1 MPVSFLSQPQE
12 RRYGRFDGE
21 PTADQL
27 ARYFHLD
34 DTDKAFIRSRRGD
47 HMRLGVAL
55 QLGAVRYLGTF
66 LDDLTEVPPRVSAF
80 VGKQIG
86 VAPGANITAYQSSQW
101 RWRHEKE
108 IRDRYGYQGFNDPFL
123 QFRLNRWL
131 YALCWTGTDRPS
143 VLFDRSIAWLLA
155 NKVLLP
161 GLTVLERAV
170 ARVRSRANERLWQRL
185 TMQVTLEQR
194 ARLEQL
200 LVVTET
206 NRTSPLDRL
215 RDGPVLQ
222 SPAELGRAIERLEEV
237 QSIAA
242 GLPSLDRL
250 PPSRITTLARFA
262 NAAKAQAVARLPDE
276 RRIAT
281 LLAFVRTLEA
291 SANDDVLDLF
301 DVVVTG
307 MFADAKATG
316 QRERL
321 GSIRD
326 LDAAAL
332 KLKQAC
338 AVLLDD
344 TTPNAGVRPAVFSLV
359 SRVEL
364 AEAVARIDS
373 LARPHDDQYFKELR
387 AQHRRL
393 RFVPALLRATSFAAA
408 PAGKPVMEAIEYV
421 RTVLDEKRRPGPL
434 PMAFVPD
441 SWMRQVRDE
450 NDALDMTGYRLC
462 LLDRMRAA
470 IRRRD
475 LFVGRSF
482 RYTDPRQGLLE
493 GAAWEAARPA
503 VCRTLGVSSQAN
515 EELQRLS
522 QRLDQT
528 FRHTATNLPK
538 NTSVRIEEV
547 GGDPDL
553 VLSPLDKLEEPE
565 SLVALRGAV
574 DARMPRVDLPEL
586 VLEIQ
591 ARTGFAD
598 AFCHASEARAR
609 AQDIATSVCAVLVS
623 EACNTG
629 LEPMIKSDV
638 AALRRSRLGWV
649 KQNYIRADTLTAANG
664 KLVAA
669 QNSIGLVRAWGGGE
683 VASADGIR
691 FVVPIRTIHA
701 GPNPRYFGR
710 ERGVTYYNMTSDQYT
725 GINGV
730 VVPGTLRDS
739 LVLLSVL
746 LEQETELKPVEIM
759 TDTGAYTDAIFGI
772 FYLLGFQ
779 FSPRI
784 ADSGGARLWRIDPK
798 ADYGAFNRLA
808 TDRVNLNSIG
818 EQWDDLLRLAGSL
831 KLGVA
836 QASGLM
842 RMLQTN
848 NSPTKLARALAD
860 LGRII
865 KTMHLLNY
873 FDDDAYR
880 RRILVQLNRGE
891 ARHMLARII
900 FHGKRGELRQR
911 YRQGQEDQLDALG
924 LIVNAVVL
932 WNTIYID
939 AALNQL
945 RNEGFQVV
953 DEDVARLSPLGHEHI
968 NMLGRYAFTLPDHVA
983 RGELRPLRD
992 PNQPADEP

>member
-1 MPVSFLSQPQE
+1 MPVSFLTQPQE

-27 ARYFHLD
+27 ARYFHFD
-34 DTDKAFIRSRRGD
+34 DADKAFIRSRRGD
-47 HMRLGVAL
+47 HMRLGVAI
-55 QLGAVRYLGTF
+55 QLGAVRYLGAF
-66 LDDLTEVPPRVSAF
+66 LDDLTEAPARVSVF

-86 VAPGANITAYQSSQW
+86 VTPGSNIAAYQASQW

-170 ARVRSRANERLWQRL
+170 ARVRSRANERLWRRL
-185 TMQVTLEQR
+185 TMQVAPEQR

-200 LVVTET
+200 LIVPDTD
-206 NRTSPLDRL
+206 RTSPFDRL

-222 SPAELGRAIERLEEV
+222 SPAELGRAVERLERV
-237 QSIAA
+237 QNIAT

-250 PPSRITTLARFA
+250 PTSRITTLARFA
-262 NAAKAQAVARLPDE
+262 NAAKSQAVARLPDE

-281 LLAFVRTLEA
+281 LLAFVHTLEA

-307 MFADAKATG
+307 MFADAKAAG

-344 TTPNAGVRPAVFSLV
+344 TTSNARVRPAVFSLV
-359 SRVEL
+359 SRAEL
-364 AEAVARIDS
+364 AEAIAQIDS

-393 RFVPALLRATSFAAA
+393 RFMPALLRATSFAAA
-408 PAGKPVMEAIEYV
+408 PAGKPILEAIEYV
-421 RTVLDEKRRPGPL
+421 RTVLDEKRRPGP
-434 PMAFVPD
+434 PPTAFVPD

-450 NDALDMTGYRLC
+450 NGGIDMTGYRLC

-475 LFVGRSF
+475 LFVGTSF
-482 RYTDPRQGLLE
+482 RYSDPRKGLLD

-515 EELQRLS
+515 SELQRLS
-522 QRLDQT
+522 ERLDQA
-528 FRHTATNLPK
+528 FRHTAANLPK
-538 NTSVRIEEV
+538 NASVRIEEI

-565 SLVALRGAV
+565 SLVALRRAV

-586 VLEIQ
+586 VLEVQ

-598 AFCHASEARAR
+598 AFRHASEARAR

-649 KQNYIRADTLTAANG
+649 KQNYIRADTLTAANA

-808 TDRVNLNSIG
+808 TDRVNLNLIG

-891 ARHMLARII
+891 ARHMLARVI

-911 YRQGQEDQLDALG
+911 YRQGQEDQLGALG

-932 WNTIYID
+932 WNTIYMD

-945 RNEGFQVV
+945 RNEGFQVL
-953 DEDVARLSPLGHEHI
+953 DDDVAHLSPLGHEHI
-968 NMLGRYAFTLPDHVA
+968 NMLGRYAFTLPDRVA

-992 PNQPADEP
+992 PNQPADEE

>member
-1 MPVSFLSQPQE
+1 MPVSFLTQPQE

-27 ARYFHLD
+27 TRYFHFD
-34 DTDKAFIRSRRGD
+34 DADKAFIRSRRGD
-47 HMRLGVAL
+47 HMRLGVAM
-55 QLGAVRYLGTF
+55 QLGAVRYLGAF
-66 LDDLTEVPPRVSAF
+66 LDDVTEAPTRVSAF

-86 VAPGANITAYQSSQW
+86 VTPGANIAAYQASQW

-108 IRDRYGYQGFNDPFL
+108 IRDRYGYRSFNDPFL

-155 NKVLLP
+155 NKVILP

-170 ARVRSRANERLWQRL
+170 ARVRSRANERLWRRL
-185 TMQVTLEQR
+185 TIQVAPEQR

-200 LVVTET
+200 LIVPDTD
-206 NRTSPLDRL
+206 RTSPFDRL

-222 SPAELGRAIERLEEV
+222 SPAELGRAVERLERV
-237 QSIAA
+237 QNIAA

-250 PPSRITTLARFA
+250 PTSRITTLARFA
-262 NAAKAQAVARLPDE
+262 NAAKSQAVARLPDE

-281 LLAFVRTLEA
+281 LLAFVHTLEA

-307 MFADAKATG
+307 MFADAKAAG

-344 TTPNAGVRPAVFSLV
+344 TTSNAGVRRTVFSLV
-359 SRVEL
+359 SREEL

-373 LARPHDDQYFKELR
+373 LARPRDDQYFKELR

-393 RFVPALLRATSFAAA
+393 RFMPALLRATSFAAA
-408 PAGKPVMEAIEYV
+408 PAGKPILDAIEYV
-421 RTVLDEKRRPGPL
+421 RAVLDEKHRPGP
-434 PMAFVPD
+434 PPTAFVPD
-441 SWMRQVRDE
+441 SWMRQVSDE
-450 NDALDMTGYRLC
+450 NGGIDMTGYRLC

-475 LFVGRSF
+475 LFVGASF
-482 RYTDPRQGLLE
+482 RYSDPRKGLLE

-503 VCRTLGVSSQAN
+503 VCRTLGVSSQADK
-515 EELQRLS
+515 ELQRLS
-522 QRLDQT
+522 QRLNQT
-528 FRHTATNLPK
+528 FRHTVANLPK
-538 NTSVRIEEV
+538 NPSVRIEEI
-547 GGDPDL
+547 GGELDL

-565 SLVALRGAV
+565 SLVALRRAV

-598 AFCHASEARAR
+598 AFHHASEARAR

-629 LEPMIKSDV
+629 LEPMIRSDV

-649 KQNYIRADTLTAANG
+649 KQNYMRADTLTTGNA

-691 FVVPIRTIHA
+691 FVVPIRTVHA

-725 GINGV
+725 GLNGV

-739 LVLLSVL
+739 LALLSVL

-784 ADSGGARLWRIDPK
+784 ADSGGARLWRVDPK

-808 TDRVNLNSIG
+808 TDRVNLNLIG

-873 FDDDAYR
+873 FDDEAYR

-891 ARHMLARII
+891 ARHMLARVI

-911 YRQGQEDQLDALG
+911 YRQGQEDQLGALG

-932 WNTIYID
+932 WNTIYMD

-945 RNEGFQVV
+945 RNEGFQVL
-953 DEDVARLSPLGHEHI
+953 DDDVARLSPLAHEHI
-968 NMLGRYAFTLPDHVA
+968 NMLGRYTFTLPDRVA

-992 PNQPADEP
+992 PNQPTDDI